1 MIQRICIDII
11 FRLLSKVFSLT
22 RFLLILYVLFN
33 SYLKLE
39 NSLEESLSL
48 IFAPNWA
55 SNSTPNFEEI
65 NYLFLCKIFSFRPS
79 NILINLFID
88 QIMVIGL
95 EILIQFSLILVKVS
109 LIVLRLELFEI
120 VSCFFF
126 FFNSHIELF
135 GLLDTLSTILRH
147 VKFLDS
153 VSDR

>member
-33 SYLKLE
+33 SNLKLE

-109 LIVLRLELFEI
+109 LIVLRLELFKI
-120 VSCFFF
+120 VSSFFF

-135 GLLDTLSTILRH
+135 GLLDTFSTILRH